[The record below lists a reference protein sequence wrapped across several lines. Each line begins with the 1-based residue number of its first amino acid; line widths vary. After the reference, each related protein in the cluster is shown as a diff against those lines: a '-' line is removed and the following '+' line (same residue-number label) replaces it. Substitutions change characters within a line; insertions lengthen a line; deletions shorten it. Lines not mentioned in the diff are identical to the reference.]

1 MHTLAGQQML
11 DNEINRQAAMIAYI
25 GDFKFMMLVTLSVV
39 PLLLLLRN
47 PHRAPSRETQMEG
60 AVEAALD

>member
-1 MHTLAGQQML
+1 
-11 DNEINRQAAMIAYI
+11 
-25 GDFKFMMLVTLSVV
+25 MLVTLSVV

>member
-1 MHTLAGQQML
+1 
-11 DNEINRQAAMIAYI
+11 MIAYI

-39 PLLLLLRN
+39 PLLFLLRN
-47 PHRAPSRETQMEG
+47 PHRAPSREAQMEG

>member
-1 MHTLAGQQML
+1 
-11 DNEINRQAAMIAYI
+11 MIAYI
-25 GDFKFMMLVTLSVV
+25 GDFKFMMVVTLSSV

-47 PHRAPSRETQMEG
+47 PHRLPSTEAHLKG